1 MAGELGMEIDLD
13 ACPDLEELPDD
24 VALFSES
31 CGRFVVTTSVDAAD
45 GFEQRFAGLAC
56 CRVGTVTTDGRVR
69 VRSGKR
75 TLLDNDIA
83 ALKAAYKETL
93 ADV

>member
-1 MAGELGMEIDLD
+1 M
-13 ACPDLEELPDD
+13 
-24 VALFSES
+24 
-31 CGRFVVTTSVDAAD
+31 
-45 GFEQRFAGLAC
+45 RFAGLAC
-56 CRVGTVTTDGRVR
+56 RRVGTVTTDGRLR
-69 VRSGKR
+69 VRSGDR